1 MSFKTPELRAAL
13 KAFALEALKC
23 RNPDFGNLNSNRLR
37 LHGGMFF
44 EITDETTKAQ
54 QSFSRKAMT
63 KLGPVKSHAKVIDK
77 ALWDIVILV
86 EDPSQLDKSEF
97 LNSALAKIEAESNSV
112 CEFFRPCPLVH
123 LPTNTDR
130 IEIGRVAIDRTTARI
145 DEFRKI
151 NEQFKFGVGNA
162 WTLSIV
168 VSSEEAG
175 IVSQLPPTM
184 WSINLAAADPVREEE
199 GLWLTDVALSLLRM
213 AVSAEH
219 LGSLAPRLGK
229 IEPHPFHPHEIQDH
243 SFTLKQ
249 GGGATLGGLTAAN
262 NYHLENEAA
271 LTLSN
276 PVVKDKIDK
285 IFEAK
290 PKSIAERFYKGC
302 GWMTRGRRSKDRSDR
317 LLYFFTA
324 IESLLSASG
333 NPSPIVQTIA
343 RHAAVLLSDDNTD
356 RQSIAA
362 DIIKLYCVRSGL
374 VHFGTRGASD
384 IDANS
389 VQEIAELIFM
399 RIWRDFDLSL
409 EHQEFS
415 NLLSKASYGIPLKPR

>member
-1 MSFKTPELRAAL
+1 MSIKTKELRAAL
-13 KAFALEALKC
+13 KTFTVEALKC
-23 RNPDFGNLNSNRLR
+23 RHPDFESLKLEGLR
-37 LHGGMFF
+37 LHSGIYF
-44 EITDETTKAQ
+44 EITDEITKAQ

-77 ALWDIVILV
+77 VLWDIVV
-86 EDPSQLDKSEF
+86 SVKDPSQLEKSEF
-97 LNSALAKIEAESNSV
+97 LDSALEKIEAESNSV
-112 CEFFRPCPLVH
+112 CEFYRPCPLIH
-123 LPTNTDR
+123 LPTNTNR

-145 DEFRKI
+145 DEFRNF
-151 NEQFKFGVGNA
+151 NEQIKFDVGNE
-162 WTLSIV
+162 WTHSMLFSSDRAEIV
-168 VSSEEAG
+168 M
-175 IVSQLPPTM
+175 QLPQTM

-213 AVSAEH
+213 AVSPEH
-219 LGSLAPRLGK
+219 LGTLAPRLGK

-249 GGGATLGGLTAAN
+249 GGGATFGGLTAAN

-276 PVVKDKIDK
+276 AIVKDKIDK

-290 PKSIAERFYKGC
+290 PKSIAERFYQGC

-324 IESLLSASG
+324 IESLLTPSG
-333 NPSPIVQTIA
+333 NQSPIIDTIA
-343 RHAAVLLSDDNTD
+343 RHAAVLLSDDNTN
-356 RQSIAA
+356 RVSIAK
-362 DIIKLYCVRSGL
+362 DIKKLYRVRSQL
-374 VHFGTRGASD
+374 VHFGTRGAFD
-384 IDANS
+384 FDANS

-399 RIWRDFDLSL
+399 RIWHDFDLSL
-409 EHQEFS
+409 EHKGFHE
-415 NLLSKASYGIPLKPR
+415 LLSRASYGNLVKLQ